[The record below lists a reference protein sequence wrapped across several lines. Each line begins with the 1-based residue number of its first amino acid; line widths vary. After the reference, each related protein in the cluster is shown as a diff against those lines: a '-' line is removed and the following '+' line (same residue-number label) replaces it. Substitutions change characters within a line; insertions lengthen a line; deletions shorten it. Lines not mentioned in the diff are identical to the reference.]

1 MRVGLYFE
9 LGSLW
14 QEGAFRRIGT
24 GIASSYRNQI
34 TAWKTTEVELVEGP
48 RLDVDVLILNTP
60 WLRSRRLMR
69 RAQQKK
75 IPVLVYS
82 HTTAEDAK
90 GVFPA
95 FWLWGNLYRRY
106 LRSVYRKADVV
117 LCPSPYTREL
127 MISTYNVKPD
137 RAFAVSNGVDTSK
150 FAFDSAGRERVR
162 AELGIGQATLVGTL
176 GLAVPRKGLSTF
188 RELALKTSRAF
199 FVWFGAGKKSSG
211 RPQAGGVWFA
221 GFVARDQINAYL
233 SALDIFVFAS
243 HEENQGIAP
252 LEAASL
258 GRPIILRDLPAYRGS
273 FVHQQNCLIAKKEQE
288 FPALLSQLMADQK
301 LRSRLGEAA
310 REMVARHSISAIGQ
324 QLHQIATDV
333 LRH

>member
-1 MRVGLYFE
+1 MRVASYFE

-34 TAWKTTEVELVEGP
+34 KAWKTTDVELVEGP
-48 RLDVDVLILNTP
+48 RLDADVLILNTP

-95 FWLWGNLYRRY
+95 YWLWGNAYRRY
-106 LRSVYRKADVV
+106 LRSVYRRADIV
-117 LCPSPYTREL
+117 LCPSPYTRDL
-127 MISTYNVKPD
+127 MISTYDVKPD
-137 RAFAVSNGVDTSK
+137 RAFAVSNGVDTNK
-150 FAFDSAGRERVR
+150 FTFDSAGRERVR
-162 AELGIGQATLVGTL
+162 SELGIGQNTLVGTL
-176 GLAVPRKGLSTF
+176 GLAVPRKGLATF
-188 RELALKTSRAF
+188 RELALKTRRAL

-211 RPQAGGVWFA
+211 RPQTGSVWFA
-221 GFVARDQINAYL
+221 GFVPRDQINAYL

-273 FVHQQNCLIAKKEQE
+273 FVHQQNCLIAKGEYE
-288 FPALLSQLMADQK
+288 FQSLLDQLMADPE
-301 LRSRLGEAA
+301 LRSRLGSAA
-310 REMVARHSISAIGQ
+310 REMVARHSIGSIGQ
-324 QLHQIATDV
+324 QLHQIAITA
-333 LRH
+333 LRR